1 LGVRVELSIARAPKS
16 SLRRSMSNCIF
27 AFLFRLSTLMYLFYL
42 VLVLSIVI
50 SLWVICPTL
59 VELLL
64 LGFVEDREVEV
75 GVSFYKL

>member
-1 LGVRVELSIARAPKS
+1 
-16 SLRRSMSNCIF
+16 
-27 AFLFRLSTLMYLFYL
+27 MYLFYL